1 MQKEH
6 SDNSVNAILRAFWRR
21 INRYKNN
28 YDAELPDILPV
39 ELEASMRTALSAIDV
54 FGLTTAKQ
62 AIFNILFTS
71 ADSDEPLGI
80 VSNITDNKDGS
91 YSFVV
96 ADAQEFVKYKHT
108 IRTEQI

>member
-1 MQKEH
+1 MQVEY
-6 SDNSVNAILRAFWRR
+6 SDNSVNAILRSFWRR

-39 ELEASMRTALSAIDV
+39 ELESSMRAALSAIDV

-71 ADSDEPLGI
+71 ADTDETLGI
-80 VSNITDNKDGS
+80 ISNITDNKDGS

-96 ADAQEFVKYKHT
+96 ADAQENIKYKHT
-108 IRTEQI
+108 ILTEKI